1 MNDFVCMNKRKHGM
15 FMETRGLWDV
25 VVNQFRIILL
35 VEFVLIRQSL
45 SIETNTTKIVQ

>member
-1 MNDFVCMNKRKHGM
+1 M

-25 VVNQFRIILL
+25 VVNQFGIILL

-45 SIETNTTKIVQ
+45 SIETNATKIVQ